1 MAKAKAIKKAGPRLK
16 ITQIRSG
23 IGFDKKHT
31 VVLRGLG
38 LRRIRHTVE
47 VPDTAGIRGMLHK
60 VRHLITV
67 EAGAAATGKA
77 GK

>member
-67 EAGAAATGKA
+67 EAGTAASGKA
-77 GK
+77 GN